1 MKDTVIRLALLLG
14 CCGAIAQAQ
23 TAPAAKPHQNE
34 LAMAALLDNEL
45 SDVEKQ
51 FLDAADA
58 MPDDKYNFKPTNG
71 EFEGVLTFGEQV
83 KHVAFYNYA
92 TFAIMSGEKP
102 PPDAEASRGPDAIR
116 TKADILTYA
125 RNSFAGGHRATAA
138 TSMANVIARMDNL
151 PDSAHGETRL
161 QMMMFVVRH
170 GASHY
175 GQMVEYLRMNGI
187 VPPASRPPGQVMAK
201 H

>member
-1 MKDTVIRLALLLG
+1 MDRDVRIDRGRGRSPFRGRGCSDRARSFCAGSTSAVNRLSNRRANVL
-14 CCGAIAQAQ
+14 AVR
-23 TAPAAKPHQNE
+23 TATRPFRRV
-34 LAMAALLDNEL
+34 
-45 SDVEKQ
+45 SDQ
-51 FLDAADA
+51 
-58 MPDDKYNFKPTNG
+58 PRG
-71 EFEGVLTFGEQV
+71 EFSACSRPSRVSPR
-83 KHVAFYNYA
+83 A
-92 TFAIMSGEKP
+92 
-102 PPDAEASRGPDAIR
+102 ASRGPDAIR

-138 TSMANVIARMDNL
+138 TRIENLIARMDNL

-161 QMMMFVVRH
+161 QMMMFAVRH